1 LRILVTN
8 DDGID
13 SVGLHVL
20 ARAMRPHGEV
30 IVVAPDREFS
40 GSGASIGSLLEMTP
54 EVHTAH
60 VDGIDTVWTVSG
72 PPALCVMF
80 AGLRAFGDKP
90 DLVVSGINP
99 GNNVGRSIY
108 HSGTVG
114 ACTTARN
121 SGVTGLA
128 VSQSVT
134 GWGVEGQ
141 GWDEMLANQKW
152 ETAAEIASVVVDGL
166 VTDPPVEP
174 LVINLNVPNTE
185 MDEVLGWRRTPVAFK
200 PPRSMSTV
208 TLEPKQGHD
217 GSYRVK
223 MEWGEP
229 TEVPGDHDSN
239 TVMAGFVSITS
250 LSRMAESD
258 DDLSSAE
265 ARLEK
270 LLS

>member
-1 LRILVTN
+1 VTN

-20 ARAMRPHGEV
+20 ARAMRAHGEV
-30 IVVAPDREFS
+30 IVAAPDREFS

-54 EVHTAH
+54 EVH
-60 VDGIDTVWTVSG
+60 VSNVEGIDTAWSVSG

-80 AGLRAFGDKP
+80 ASLEAFGQPP

-114 ACTTARN
+114 ACTTARS
-121 SGVTGLA
+121 SGITGVA

-141 GWDEMLANQKW
+141 GWDEMLENQRW
-152 ETAAEIASVVVDGL
+152 DSAAEVASVVVEGL
-166 VTDPPVEP
+166 VRDMPTEP

-185 MDEVLGWRRTPVAFK
+185 MDEILGWRRTPVAFK

-208 TLEPKQGHD
+208 SLEPKTGHD
-217 GSYRVK
+217 GSYRVR

-229 TEVPGDHDSN
+229 TEVPGNHDSN

-258 DDLSSAE
+258 DDLSAAE
-265 ARLEK
+265 SGLEK

>member
-1 LRILVTN
+1 MKILVTN

-30 IVVAPDREFS
+30 VIVAPDREFS

-54 EVHTAH
+54 EVHTSS
-60 VDGIDTVWTVSG
+60 VEGIETTWTVSG

-80 AGLRAFGDKP
+80 ATLGAFGERP

-114 ACTTARN
+114 ACTTARS
-121 SGVTGLA
+121 SGLTGLA

-134 GWGVEGQ
+134 GWGIEGQ
-141 GWDEMLANQKW
+141 GWDEMLEHQKW
-152 ETAAEIASVVVDGL
+152 DSAAEIASVVVAGL
-166 VTDPPVEP
+166 IADPPEEP
-174 LVINLNVPNTE
+174 LVINLNVPNSD
-185 MDEVLGWRRTPVAFK
+185 MDGILGWRRTSVASS
-200 PPRSMSTV
+200 PPRSMSKV
-208 TLEPKQGHD
+208 SLEPKKGHD
-217 GSYRVK
+217 GSYRVR

-229 TEVPGDHDSN
+229 TEVPGNHDSN

-258 DDLSSAE
+258 DDLSAAE
-265 ARLEK
+265 SRLET